1 VKPQRIIGRFFLLAT
16 VSLVLLVGVGLAW
29 LSWDARQSRDD
40 WFVERHG
47 ALDDVMVS
55 ASITSYGQLS
65 ETVTL
70 SSTSGLR
77 VNVRSIR
84 DADSGEPQ
92 PVFLVLGGHRTGR
105 DSVDLFKRVDGYAV
119 VGIDYPYDG
128 PEKVRGLRQ
137 TLQTLPLARRA
148 ILETFPAVRLVV
160 DWLDMQP
167 WADAD
172 ATIIVGA
179 SLGVPFATAAAAQ
192 EPRIDAAIL
201 AHGAAEL
208 RPWLETQVARRID
221 ARIVQSPMSTLLY
234 WLSYGPIFDPGLH
247 VQQIAPRPLVV
258 IGARDDERT
267 PAEQVELLFELAG
280 EPKRLEYTEGMHVEP
295 DRDDIIDALLRVATD
310 MLPFLTQSEQEA
322 AGGND

>member
-1 VKPQRIIGRFFLLAT
+1 MIARLLLFAT
-16 VSLVLLVGVGLAW
+16 VALALLVGVGLAW
-29 LSWDARQSRDD
+29 LSWDARQPRDD
-40 WFVERHG
+40 WFVDRHG
-47 ALDDVMVS
+47 ALDAIKVA
-55 ASITSYGQLS
+55 ASGTPYGQLS
-65 ETVTL
+65 EAVTL

-84 DADSGEPQ
+84 DPDSSEPQ

-105 DSVDLFKRVDGYAV
+105 DSVELFKRVDGYAV

-148 ILETFPAVRLVV
+148 ILETFPAIRLVV
-160 DWLDMQP
+160 DWLVIQP

-172 ATIIVGA
+172 AIIIVGA
-179 SLGVPFATAAAAQ
+179 SLGVPFAAAAAAQ

-208 RPWLETQVARRID
+208 LPWLETQVARRIGP
-221 ARIVQSPMSTLLY
+221 RILHAPMSTLLY

-247 VQQIAPRPLVV
+247 VRQIAPRPLVI
-258 IGARDDERT
+258 IGAKDDERT

-280 EPKRLEYTEGMHVEP
+280 EPKRLRYTEGMHVEP
-295 DRDDIIDALLRVATD
+295 DRDDIIDALLRIATD
-310 MLPFLTQSEQEA
+310 MLPFLMRSEQEA
-322 AGGND
+322 PGPND